1 MSPLTIPKNF
11 KFKPFFR
18 LLANATTIVGSVD
31 VEMVLETL
39 IFNTINLVIRLK
51 KPLIP
56 SPKS

>member
-1 MSPLTIPKNF
+1 
-11 KFKPFFR
+11 
-18 LLANATTIVGSVD
+18 
-31 VEMVLETL
+31 MVLETL